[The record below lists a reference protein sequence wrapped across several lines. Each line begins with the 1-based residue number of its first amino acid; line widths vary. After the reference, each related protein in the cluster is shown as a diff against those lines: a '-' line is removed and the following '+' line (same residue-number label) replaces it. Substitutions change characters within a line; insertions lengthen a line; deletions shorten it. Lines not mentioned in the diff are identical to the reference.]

1 MSANTSTRDKL
12 LGLLDDFEL
21 LSREL
26 IENLSAGR
34 QQKINVQHQ
43 LLLTEQLV
51 ATDNEIKATL
61 KVAEHQAEVEKKVD
75 AIKEEIETQDQHITQ
90 MQKHFKEAENI
101 LATALFQAKQK
112 LQSINKASKHPVS
125 SEDLIKYAH
134 RISASNAV
142 CAPLTWQPGDARR
155 PYPTDIEMRM
165 GYLGRLSDL
174 PLNGHIMQPQG
185 LADMVR
191 SNNQI
196 DRQASQQNQFAWH
209 STGDMHIGVNSGVI
223 DTRNHSKDVAEDV
236 EVMSTD
242 SSSSSSSKY
251 GGSNSRLSSL
261 DQSIELKNGCL
272 ITSSAEWLASKDPS
286 RLEASLSSNF
296 MSK

>member
-1 MSANTSTRDKL
+1 MIIFYLKL
-12 LGLLDDFEL
+12 Y
-21 LSREL
+21 REL

-196 DRQASQQNQFAWH
+196 VKQILKLDRQASQQNQFAWH

-242 SSSSSSSKY
+242 SSSSSSSD
-251 GGSNSRLSSL
+251 S
-261 DQSIELKNGCL
+261 Q
-272 ITSSAEWLASKDPS
+272 
-286 RLEASLSSNF
+286 
-296 MSK
+296 

>member
-209 STGDMHIGVNSGVI
+209 TTGDMHLGVGSGVI

-242 SSSSSSSKY
+242 SSSSSSSD
-251 GGSNSRLSSL
+251 S
-261 DQSIELKNGCL
+261 Q
-272 ITSSAEWLASKDPS
+272 
-286 RLEASLSSNF
+286 
-296 MSK
+296 

>member
-26 IENLSAGR
+26 IENLSAAR

-61 KVAEHQAEVEKKVD
+61 KVAEHQAGVEKKVD
-75 AIKEEIETQDQHITQ
+75 AIKAEIETQDQHITQ

-165 GYLGRLSDL
+165 GVLGRLNDL
-174 PLNGHIMQPQG
+174 PLNGHMMQPPG
-185 LADMVR
+185 LADIVR

-196 DRQASQQNQFAWH
+196 DRQTSQPFAWH
-209 STGDMHIGVNSGVI
+209 STGDMHLGVGSGVI

-242 SSSSSSSKY
+242 SSSSSSSD
-251 GGSNSRLSSL
+251 S
-261 DQSIELKNGCL
+261 Q
-272 ITSSAEWLASKDPS
+272 
-286 RLEASLSSNF
+286 
-296 MSK
+296 